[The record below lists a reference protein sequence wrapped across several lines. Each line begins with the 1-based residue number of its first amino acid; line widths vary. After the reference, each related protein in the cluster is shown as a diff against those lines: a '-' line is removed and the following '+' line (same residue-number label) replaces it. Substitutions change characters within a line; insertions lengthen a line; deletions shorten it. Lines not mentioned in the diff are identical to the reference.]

1 MVVLSCAGPRFSHQ
15 TQRMEDCSLES
26 RYSRKDYG
34 DQESNVSPL

>member
-1 MVVLSCAGPRFSHQ
+1 MVVPQLGRAKVFTPNTKDRGLQPRN
-15 TQRMEDCSLES
+15 